1 MPNKTIRINATRYF
15 IMKTPIKRELQQ
27 VALNHSS
34 DNEFKNF
41 LKLYK
46 DHTKESFSFLVSNV
60 TLPSDNA
67 LRFSKNLL

>member
-1 MPNKTIRINATRYF
+1 
-15 IMKTPIKRELQQ
+15 MKTPIKRELQQ
-27 VALNHSS
+27 VALNRSS

>member
-1 MPNKTIRINATRYF
+1 
-15 IMKTPIKRELQQ
+15 MKTPIKRELQQ